1 MSEISQKETLPLR
14 RVLQGSVLILISNL
28 IYISNNYLVAWTGLK
43 APEIALVRGGLQ
55 LAIFGALV
63 CRRRETDKESG
74 VTHKQA
80 FLYLLLSVYGF
91 TASTASFACLAAIPF
106 MPIGDL
112 IVICFTAPVFSVFLD
127 RIVLKR
133 SFTLLSIC
141 LCFLI
146 VIGDVLVIQPP
157 FIFPKEDSEHNAT
170 HDTQLSE
177 ESMSVEKHGEH
188 YFLGVALCLYTAAA
202 ISVANVVGAKC
213 NKMDISTSNLMLVS
227 GCSSL
232 ILSLVSTVFLPNR
245 VLSDPQSL
253 TTEAAVLLPVS
264 ATITM
269 LAYWTITLAISITSN
284 PTLIAILRSTE
295 ILISLVTESVW
306 WNELPAPCLS

>member
-1 MSEISQKETLPLR
+1 M
-14 RVLQGSVLILISNL
+14 
-28 IYISNNYLVAWTGLK
+28 
-43 APEIALVRGGLQ
+43 
-55 LAIFGALV
+55 
-63 CRRRETDKESG
+63 
-74 VTHKQA
+74 
-80 FLYLLLSVYGF
+80 LSVYGF

-112 IVICFTAPVFSVFLD
+112 IVICFTSPVFSVFLD
-127 RIVLKR
+127 RVVLKR
-133 SFTLLSIC
+133 SFTILSVC
-141 LCFLI
+141 LCLLI

-157 FIFPKEDSEHNAT
+157 FIFPAEYSEHNAT
-170 HDTQLSE
+170 HDTQISE
-177 ESMSVEKHGEH
+177 ESRSVEKHGEH

-213 NKMDISTSNLMLVS
+213 NKMDISTSKLMLVS

-306 WNELPAPCLS
+306 WNQLPGTLSLLGALLVSACVLAMSAHDWIVAAASQAWASLGRGGRQILWSQGYSYHGAGIIN

>member
-1 MSEISQKETLPLR
+1 
-14 RVLQGSVLILISNL
+14 
-28 IYISNNYLVAWTGLK
+28 
-43 APEIALVRGGLQ
+43 
-55 LAIFGALV
+55 
-63 CRRRETDKESG
+63 
-74 VTHKQA
+74 
-80 FLYLLLSVYGF
+80 
-91 TASTASFACLAAIPF
+91 

-112 IVICFTAPVFSVFLD
+112 IVICFTAPVFSVLLD

-157 FIFPKEDSEHNAT
+157 FIFPKVESEPNAT

-213 NKMDISTSNLMLVS
+213 NKMDISTSKLMLVS

-306 WNELPAPCLS
+306 WNQLPGTLSLLGALLVSACVLAMSAHDWIVAAASQAWASLARGGGEEEEADTVVTRL